1 MHGFFMLDTVRCCV
15 VYSEHNLC
23 WSLLQFSAQSVMDAA
38 KDVAGRVVSAAQSVA
53 TAVSY
58 LPQGLRDGASKAVQ
72 QATSL
77 LETVR
82 KVRKRH
88 TYQAGLVS

>member
-1 MHGFFMLDTVRCCV
+1 MTCHWYQLVSPLLWYWVTNVSLWC
-15 VYSEHNLC
+15 S
-23 WSLLQFSAQSVMDAA
+23 SLLQFSAQSVMDAA

-53 TAVSY
+53 KAVSY

-82 KVRKRH
+82 NVREGGRREEEF
-88 TYQAGLVS
+88 

>member
-1 MHGFFMLDTVRCCV
+1 MLDTVRCCV
-15 VYSEHNLC
+15 VYSELNLC
-23 WSLLQFSAQSVMDAA
+23 WSLLQFSTQSVMDAA

-58 LPQGLRDGASKAVQ
+58 LPRGLRDGASKAVQ

-88 TYQAGLVS
+88 TYRAGLVS